1 MERQNHHRRHRHDG
15 AVLSIDYYAYASAIR
30 SWNPYY
36 KTAFSAACLILCV
49 ACDSLA
55 VSLAVILTMGGI
67 SVGLGRLPLRRYLS
81 LLSVPLLFILL
92 SGAAIALGVSLQP
105 AGQYSVHLGFFYL

>member
-30 SWNPYY
+30 GWNPYY

-49 ACDSLA
+49 A
-55 VSLAVILTMGGI
+55 
-67 SVGLGRLPLRRYLS
+67 
-81 LLSVPLLFILL
+81 
-92 SGAAIALGVSLQP
+92 
-105 AGQYSVHLGFFYL
+105 